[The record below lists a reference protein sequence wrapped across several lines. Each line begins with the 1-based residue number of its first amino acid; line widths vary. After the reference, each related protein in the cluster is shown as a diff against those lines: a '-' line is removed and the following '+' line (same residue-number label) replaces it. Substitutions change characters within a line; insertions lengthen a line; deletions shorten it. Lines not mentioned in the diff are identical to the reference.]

1 MASAEST
8 STVLPP
14 CHRYISTHDS
24 EGKSIF
30 HPASDTPQ
38 LYYSVD
44 GLGETSRSFAVSS
57 VPANLTDDVD
67 VSAYLSETGE
77 TSLLRR
83 EIAQPNGKGVN
94 LLIVDFNPGGEGQMH
109 RTVTVDF
116 SICVMGKI
124 KMVLVGGAEIEL
136 KPSVS
141 QDPSADDYETKQTLE
156 WRS

>member
-8 STVLPP
+8 STVLSP

-24 EGKSIF
+24 EGKSIL
-30 HPASDTPQ
+30 HPASDTPH
-38 LYYSVD
+38 LCYSIA

-57 VPANLTDDVD
+57 VPANLADDVD
-67 VSAYLSETGE
+67 VSAYLSKTAE

-94 LLIVDFNPGGEGQMH
+94 LIIVDLKPGGEGQMH

-116 SICVMGKI
+116 SICVMGRI
-124 KMVLVGGAEIEL
+124 KMVLEHGDEVQL
-136 KPSVS
+136 NPSVS
-141 QDPSADDYETKQTLE
+141 QDHQPLVTETKQTSEL
-156 WRS
+156 RS